1 MLVVGDGG
9 VFVTGVLDMRHVV
22 GMGCIFV
29 RLLGVMALV
38 VMLVLAFVVTLVW
51 AMFGRQL
58 RCADRCRGG
67 RVGLRFRNRCFAGRM
82 CVVVMTM
89 RVVIVMMIVRM
100 AVIVSVRLMVV
111 RFVVVRLV
119 VVMDGVGVM
128 FAVVRL
134 RFTGLH
140 AFVPVRM
147 VLSFV

>member
-1 MLVVGDGG
+1 
-9 VFVTGVLDMRHVV
+9 
-22 GMGCIFV
+22 
-29 RLLGVMALV
+29 
-38 VMLVLAFVVTLVW
+38 
-51 AMFGRQL
+51 
-58 RCADRCRGG
+58 
-67 RVGLRFRNRCFAGRM
+67 M

-89 RVVIVMMIVRM
+89 RVVIGMMIVRM
-100 AVIVSVRLMVV
+100 AVSERALMAV

-147 VLSFV
+147 VLSFI